1 HPLARHMSPP
11 EGERQWLPFRL
22 RLPIAMRPIVV
33 RCTRTMRPS
42 SRDRTLGALI
52 VVTGVLFQGLWLG
65 RAAALLSVA
74 LVIAYAVWMGG
85 TWSLASRSLQ
95 ATYGAALV
103 AFPFHAC
110 EEFLTGFQR
119 RFPAL
124 VGDRWTDAQFLVFNA
139 AWWATFVVAG
149 WGLRRRRPL
158 AVLIVLF
165 FALGGGVG
173 NGIVHLLLVVA
184 QSGYF
189 PGAWTAPVCLIIGT
203 ALLRQLFTIPATA

>member
-1 HPLARHMSPP
+1 M
-11 EGERQWLPFRL
+11 
-22 RLPIAMRPIVV
+22 
-33 RCTRTMRPS
+33 S
-42 SRDRTLGALI
+42 SRDRTFGGLI
-52 VVTGVLFQGLWLG
+52 VIAGLLFQSLWLG

-74 LVIAYAVWMGG
+74 LVIAYAAWIRGA
-85 TWSLASRSLQ
+85 WSLASRSLPV
-95 ATYGAALV
+95 TYGVALV
-103 AFPFHAC
+103 IFSVHAC

-139 AWWATFVVAG
+139 AWFTTFVFAG

-173 NGIVHLLLVVA
+173 NGIGHLLLVAA
-184 QSGYF
+184 QGGYF
-189 PGAWTAPVCLIIGT
+189 PGAWTAPLCLIVGIL
-203 ALLRQLFTIPATA
+203 LLRQLFSATTA